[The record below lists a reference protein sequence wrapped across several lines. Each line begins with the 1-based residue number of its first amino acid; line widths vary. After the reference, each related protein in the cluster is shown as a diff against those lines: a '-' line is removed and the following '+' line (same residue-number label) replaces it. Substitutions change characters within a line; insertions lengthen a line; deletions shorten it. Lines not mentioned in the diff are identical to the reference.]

1 MTKKLISAALL
12 ALLAL
17 PLTEAATVK
26 VKTNKETTGMVLTP
40 KGESKAIEPV
50 AAAGD
55 SLCFD
60 VPAGRYVITGIAK
73 DASTVNGTI
82 EVPVEDIDTEQR
94 FELITC
100 TAYATNKNADGSLW
114 TVDNGDY
121 SLQVRVS
128 SREGLTYPVTIGA
141 STTKGR
147 NTFLALMGNTYYA
160 EFIPSGLH
168 ATEGYVSC
176 MASGTLNWNVN
187 VSKEIP
193 QSDNLTVTLPANA
206 TLEIGRKTSHF
217 VDFDIIEPVSE
228 IITGG
233 NKTVIY
239 KLAFGETYN
248 YRTWIKDGLT
258 QGGYFIF
265 AKDEAKRPELKF
277 TDADYKAF
285 PPKEYNHEYTAN
297 GGYETGNILLNINER
312 GHLKLRQGDTFK
324 AHAMRMWELTD
335 NSTNNYFIEPDF
347 HYTVIDTDG
356 NPSSSVVKITAREGS
371 AWADIK
377 AIGKGTAIVLVSYD
391 AIGLNYYNGK
401 DKKAYMGGEFWG
413 AIWPENTGVFV
424 VTVDENESAASP
436 DMKINAAYN
445 KGLLKIA
452 GDKVDAEHDI
462 FYYLDSESGYS
473 YTFKPTNAAEVTMAY
488 PAIGKQISTYG
499 GFGSEGV
506 TRNEDG
512 SYTLLLKEGRQ
523 IVRIAD
529 AAGYAAYQVLTAK
542 KCHREITNVTRP
554 GSSIF
559 QPGDEVKIQYS
570 GLNHPANKIAGIYNM
585 SAYVT
590 YNGIPNGTS
599 LILGAGQYT
608 FASVPKAQAVTVTI
622 PDTLDAVK
630 EPVLSMTDGVIQV
643 NGYGDPI
650 GAHRHIS
657 PLAGRN
663 PNFTAIPHK
672 TYFGALPDVSISVTP
687 TRIFSISLTCN
698 VDDAAIEV
706 SYGGKAITA
715 GSNGKYSGTYGDYSV
730 TARKEGWIIYRHTFT
745 IGDDAADDVTFNV
758 EMKTSPKVWDGKTI
772 AEPAIVDGVY
782 QISDARELAWFAKH
796 VNDGNTSA
804 YAVLTDSIELGGYDW
819 TPIGNTTKPFAGT
832 FDGRNLKILNLYI
845 SKENAGNQALFQAVK
860 GTADKP
866 AVIRGVTAEGI
877 VRASQYGA
885 GIVAQAM
892 DYCHIENC
900 ENYVEVST
908 VKTYAAGIAAKMT
921 AKSSVRNSFNAARIS
936 ATNYLGGISAAPVKG
951 TVMENVFNIGALVGS
966 GTYTGAV
973 SGNTNATITNA
984 FATEDYSKIYG
995 YTRVTPEQMAS
1006 GEVAYRLGKP
1016 FGQLIGTETHPRIGG
1031 KEVLH
1036 DETDDRYYNDGTTGI
1051 DSVPTDC
1058 QRIYY
1063 NPQGIASKH
1072 PFEGIN
1078 IIRESDGTTR
1088 KAVM

>member
-1 MTKKLISAALL
+1 MTKKLIYVALTALL
-12 ALLAL
+12 
-17 PLTEAATVK
+17 PLSGIQAATVK
-26 VKTNKETTGMVLTP
+26 VKTNKETTGITLAAKSDGQVMKP
-40 KGESKAIEPV
+40 E

-55 SLCFD
+55 SLTYFI
-60 VPAGRYVITGIAK
+60 PAGKYVITGIAK
-73 DASTVNGTI
+73 DGKTVNGTI
-82 EVPVEDIDTEQR
+82 EVPVEDKADEQR

-100 TAYATNKNADGSLW
+100 TAYANNKNTDGTPW
-114 TVDNGDY
+114 TIEKGDY
-121 SLQVRVS
+121 SINVRVS
-128 SREGLTYPVTIGA
+128 SREGLTYPVTVGA
-141 STTKGR
+141 STTTGR
-147 NTFLALMGNTYYA
+147 YTFLALMGNTYYA
-160 EFIPSGLH
+160 QFIPSERH
-168 ATEGYVSC
+168 VNEGYVPC

-187 VSKEIP
+187 VTKSIP
-193 QSDNLTVTLPANA
+193 IGEYTTVTVPKDAQ
-206 TLEIGRKTSHF
+206 LEIGRKTSHF
-217 VDFDIIEPVSE
+217 TDFE
-228 IITGG
+228 IIDPYKVESAGG
-233 NKTVIY
+233 NKAVTY
-239 KLAFGETYN
+239 YLALGETYN
-248 YRTWIKDGLT
+248 YRTWRAGGLT
-258 QGGYFIF
+258 QGGYFTF
-265 AKDEAKRPELKF
+265 SQDESKRPVLTF

-285 PPKEYNHEYTAN
+285 PANQFNHDYKAN

-312 GHLKLRQGDTFK
+312 GYLQLRLGDSFK

-347 HYTVIDTDG
+347 HYTVLGLDG
-356 NPSSSVVKITAREGS
+356 KPSTGVVEISARPGS

-377 AIGKGTAIVLVSYD
+377 AVGKGSAIVLVSYD

-424 VTVDENESAASP
+424 VTVDENVSTAIPE
-436 DMKINAAYN
+436 MKINADYN
-445 KGLLKIA
+445 KGMLKMA

-462 FYYLDSESGYS
+462 FYYLDTEEGYS
-473 YTFKPTNAAEVTMAY
+473 YTFHPKNTAEVTLAY
-488 PAIGKQISTYG
+488 PTIGDSMMSYT
-499 GFGSEGV
+499 GFGSDGV

-523 IVRIAD
+523 IVRLAD
-529 AAGYAAYQVLTAK
+529 ASGNAVYQVLTAK
-542 KCHREITNVTRP
+542 KCHRELTNETRP
-554 GSSIF
+554 GSKIF

-630 EPVLSMTDGVIQV
+630 KPFITLTDGVIQV

-650 GAHRHIS
+650 GAHRQIS
-657 PLAGRN
+657 PIAGRN
-663 PNFTAIPHK
+663 PNFTAVAHK
-672 TYFGALPDVSISVTP
+672 TYFGALPDVSISVSP
-687 TRIFSISLTCN
+687 TRMFSISLTCN

-706 SYGGKAITA
+706 AYGGKAITA
-715 GSNGKYSGTYGDYSV
+715 GNDGKYSGTYGDYNV

-745 IGDDAADDVTFNV
+745 IADDAADDVTFNV
-758 EMKTSPKVWDGKTI
+758 KMKTSPKVWDGKTLT
-772 AEPAIVDGVY
+772 EPAAIGGVY

-804 YAVLTDSIELGGYDW
+804 DAVLTDSIELGGYDW
-819 TPIGNTTKPFAGT
+819 TPIGKTTKPFAGT

-845 SKENAGNQALFQAVK
+845 SKETSGNQALFGAAK
-860 GTADKP
+860 GTQDKP
-866 AVIRGVTAEGI
+866 AVIRGVTAEGS
-877 VRASQYGA
+877 VHASQYAA

-892 DYCHIENC
+892 DYCQIENC
-900 ENYVEVST
+900 ENYIEVSA

-921 AKSSVRNSFNAARIS
+921 AKASVRNSFNAARIA
-936 ATNYLGGISAAPVKG
+936 ATNYLGGISAGPVKG
-951 TVMENVFNIGALVGS
+951 AVMENVFNIGALMGS

-984 FATEDYSKIYG
+984 FATEDYSKVYG
-995 YTRVTPEQMAS
+995 YTRVTPDQMAS

-1031 KEVLH
+1031 KEVLY
-1036 DETDDRYYNDGTTGI
+1036 DETNDRYYNDGTTGI
-1051 DSVPTDC
+1051 DSLPTDG

-1063 NPQGIASKH
+1063 NLQGIASKH

-1078 IIRESDGTTR
+1078 IIREPDGTVK